1 MTHTIDT
8 NFQLILNPGWELCG
22 LLFFYHVSIFVLERV
37 FFHVHFRQL
46 VFLKMRN
53 RNNAEWFG
61 SLTHSEKLLR
71 QPKDTA
77 GFQDKTRADKHFS
90 NN

>member
-1 MTHTIDT
+1 MTHTIDI

-61 SLTHSEKLLR
+61 SLTHSEKLLQ